1 MRSVYECAVM
11 SSRIFYFSAVL
22 YCRQLNAENI
32 RFLSNAGQMVATITG
47 MDYFQSSYMVGIAE
61 IALSLKDNVDLGCG
75 KTNFLIL
82 MVDQDFFELGSKGQV
97 INQTHAYND

>member
-1 MRSVYECAVM
+1 MCCDEQPY
-11 SSRIFYFSAVL
+11 ILFLFAVL
-22 YCRQLNAENI
+22 YCRQLNAKNI
-32 RFLSNAGQMVATITG
+32 RFLSNAGQMVATVTG
-47 MDYFQSSYMVGIAE
+47 MEYFQSSYMGGIAE
-61 IALSLKDNVDLGCG
+61 IAPSLKDIVDL

>member
-1 MRSVYECAVM
+1 MN
-11 SSRIFYFSAVL
+11 SRIFYFSLVL
-22 YCRQLNAENI
+22 YCRQLNAENV
-32 RFLSNAGQMVATITG
+32 RVLSNAGQMVATITG
-47 MDYFQSSYMVGIAE
+47 MDCFQSSYMVGIAE